1 MKLHRLLAASIIAVL
16 LISSVAIFTPNT
28 FAATTKFFVDPALTE
43 KYTDTTPVG
52 GTFKVYLKIANVSNL
67 FGLEYKLYWDK
78 SVLNFVSVKDT
89 LPWPS
94 TFVAMNETTNNYNA
108 THGRFW
114 FSVTA
119 LAPSTPF
126 TGSFTLREITFQIM
140 SAPPPGPGSFLYT
153 LIDLQDTILGD
164 PSAVEIPHDALDG
177 EFYYYYVMPA
187 LPDLKADSFTAT
199 FVGQTFD
206 LAVYILN
213 VEAVWQVADVYFELT
228 YDTTLLDATG
238 LTEGPFF
245 SGFGNTTFSYTVN
258 DLTGVVSGH
267 VVLTAGPP
275 PFPSGSGVIATVQF
289 TAIYGEEGN
298 ILTSPL
304 HLQNVVVRDFSAA
317 AIGYDELIDGLY
329 TIAVPSPALKAI
341 GVYPPIT
348 TVVDE
353 GVLFTIQVRVYNVSS
368 ADKFFG
374 LQFDLDYDP
383 TLMELISV
391 AEGPFLA
398 SFPWRTPPE
407 EITFFQVYTGTG
419 TITVVNLLLDGGT
432 EPPGYVYPT
441 TSPPNTIDEGGIVA
455 YITFRSTTGS
465 PGETLMAT
473 FDLHDPVFGDYFA
486 LPIPV
491 GLIHDGTYE
500 ITLDK
505 RYIDV
510 YTQYPEPFGG
520 QKRFHD
526 ADAYSPQDLVC
537 LYVKLTYNRW
547 PIPNKPVELEVHGPE
562 NPVYNITFYV
572 TVFTDPVTGIAV
584 YCFRIPW
591 PDVDAETQVFGTWTV
606 YASADVD
613 GIKITDVLHFEV
625 GWLITITGVTL
636 NEPAYKHL
644 WVPYIRVDYTSISW
658 QARPVTITVSIF
670 DEVGYPLGSMTV
682 SLSAVGYGPHYVIL
696 TGFRVPYWARAGTGV
711 LRANAYTALPSMSG
725 VAYCPEFTVPFVIL
739 AA

>member
-16 LISSVAIFTPNT
+16 LISSMAIFTPKAKAYPGT
-28 FAATTKFFVDPALTE
+28 HVSIDPGLVE
-43 KYTDTTPVG
+43 KYTDTTSVG
-52 GTFKVYLKIANVSNL
+52 DTFQVKLI
-67 FGLEYKLYWDK
+67 FGNMTDLAGIEYKITWK
-78 SVLNFVSVKDT
+78 SDVLNLVAIQDN
-89 LPWPS
+89 LPWS
-94 TFVAMNETTNNYNA
+94 SYYVATNVTTNNYNA
-108 THGRFW
+108 TNGRSW
-114 FSVTA
+114 VSIV
-119 LAPSTPF
+119 STSGPF
-126 TGSFTLREITFQIM
+126 TGSSLNLRIMTFKIM
-140 SAPPPGPGSFLYT
+140 SAPSGPGFLSSY
-153 LIDLQDTILGD
+153 IDIYDDIFGD
-164 PSAVEIPHDALDG
+164 SGANPIPHTTNDG
-177 EFYYYYVMPA
+177 LFKFYFVMPP
-187 LPDLKADSFTAT
+187 LPDIKADSFTAT

-206 LAVYILN
+206 LPVRILN
-213 VEAVWQVADVYFELT
+213 VDALWQVADVYFELT

-245 SGFGNTTFSYTVN
+245 SGFGTTTFSYTVD

-275 PFPSGSGVIATVQF
+275 PFPSGSGVIATIQF
-289 TAIYGEEGN
+289 TATYGEVGN
-298 ILTSPL
+298 ILTCPL
-304 HLQNVVVRDFSAA
+304 HLQNVVVKDFSAVN
-317 AIGYDELIDGLY
+317 IGYHALIDGLY
-329 TIAVPSPALKAI
+329 TIAIPSPAKKAI
-341 GVYPPIT
+341 GVYPPAT

-353 GVLFTIQVRVYNVSS
+353 GVLFTIQVRVYNISS

-374 LQFDLDYDP
+374 VQFSLDYDS

-407 EITFFQVYTGTG
+407 EITYFQVYTGTG
-419 TITVVNLLLDGGT
+419 TITLVNLLLNGGP
-432 EPPGYVYPT
+432 EPPGYIYPT
-441 TSPPNTIDEGGIVA
+441 TNPENTIDQGGIIA
-455 YITFRSTTGS
+455 YITFRSTVGT
-465 PGETLMAT
+465 PGETVVST
-473 FDLHDPVFGDYFA
+473 FDLHDPIFGDYSG

-491 GLIHDGTYE
+491 ELIHDGTYQ

-547 PIPNKPVELEVHGPE
+547 PIPNKPVELEIHGPE

-613 GIKITDVLHFEV
+613 GIKITDILHFEV
-625 GWLITITGVTL
+625 GWLIQIDSITL

-644 WVPYIRVDYTSISW
+644 WVPYIRVDYHSISL
-658 QARPVTITVSIF
+658 QGRPVTITVSIF

-682 SLSAVGYGPHYVIL
+682 SLTAVGYGPHYVTL

-711 LRANAYTALPSMSG
+711 VRANAYTALPSMSG
-725 VAYCPEFTVPFVIL
+725 VAYCPEVSVPFVIL